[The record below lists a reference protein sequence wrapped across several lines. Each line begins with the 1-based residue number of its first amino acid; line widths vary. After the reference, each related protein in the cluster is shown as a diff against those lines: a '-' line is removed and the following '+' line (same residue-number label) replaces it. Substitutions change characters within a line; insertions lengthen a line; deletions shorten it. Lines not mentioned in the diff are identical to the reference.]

1 MKKNVLLAS
10 NLVFMGLCAYLLI
23 SAYSTQPEQKEEKVE
38 HIMNNNSKSVVYS
51 LTLPEK
57 MNFAGENVPLED
69 PEIRERLD
77 RELLVNN
84 YWQSNALL
92 MIKRAHK
99 YFPIIEPIL
108 KKNGVPD
115 DFKYLALAESGF
127 MQVVSPAGATGFWQI
142 MEATG
147 KEYGLEINSNIDE
160 RYHIEKATE
169 VASQYF
175 LNSKK
180 RFGNWTLSA
189 AAYNAGNTG
198 VNRQLER
205 QEATDYYDLLLVEE
219 TSRYVFRILALKE
232 IIGNYKDYGFI
243 IEEKDM
249 YKLAPVTNVEIDTSV
264 SNLASLAR
272 GYGISYKTLKRYNP
286 WLRDKNLENYSG
298 RLYEIQIPDSTAY
311 IFRSKKSQK

>member
-51 LTLPEK
+51 LTLPEQ

>member
-1 MKKNVLLAS
+1 
-10 NLVFMGLCAYLLI
+10 
-23 SAYSTQPEQKEEKVE
+23 
-38 HIMNNNSKSVVYS
+38 
-51 LTLPEK
+51 

-169 VASQYF
+169 VACQYF

>member
-1 MKKNVLLAS
+1 
-10 NLVFMGLCAYLLI
+10 
-23 SAYSTQPEQKEEKVE
+23 
-38 HIMNNNSKSVVYS
+38 
-51 LTLPEK
+51 
-57 MNFAGENVPLED
+57 
-69 PEIRERLD
+69 
-77 RELLVNN
+77 
-84 YWQSNALL
+84 
-92 MIKRAHK
+92 
-99 YFPIIEPIL
+99 
-108 KKNGVPD
+108 
-115 DFKYLALAESGF
+115 
-127 MQVVSPAGATGFWQI
+127 

-169 VASQYF
+169 VACQYF